1 MTRNRRVLRNIIKR
15 SAFVF
20 CVVLFVDAD
29 FLNMTFLYTYMMNS
43 LVNSKKGPVMVTFY
57 NVHSSAY
64 VQNISQSNSIA
75 IYMITNMVLL
85 NSNILR

>member
-57 NVHSSAY
+57 NVNSSSY
-64 VQNISQSNSIA
+64 VQNRS
-75 IYMITNMVLL
+75 L
-85 NSNILR
+85 